1 MSNGQLKLV
10 VIISADSDANRLMK
24 ALIGRGY
31 PATKI
36 SSTGGFLHRG
46 NATILSGV
54 EPNEVDE
61 VFALVRAECHAR
73 TEYVPVQTLP
83 FFSEG
88 ANANLWP
95 DEDFEEVLKRLIP
108 LGRFGTV
115 DEVAAQCLH
124 MLSPASSW
132 MTGECV
138 VLDGGSSLPRN
149 FWEPGTRVKRDG

>member
-10 VIISADSDANRLMK
+10 VIISADSDADRLMK

-54 EPNEVDE
+54 ESNEVDE
-61 VFALVRAECHAR
+61 EFALVRAECHAR

-83 FFSEG
+83 FFSEAASLSEPVEVRVGG
-88 ANANLWP
+88 AIVFVLNV
-95 DEDFEEVLKRLIP
+95 ERFEK
-108 LGRFGTV
+108 T
-115 DEVAAQCLH
+115 
-124 MLSPASSW
+124 
-132 MTGECV
+132 
-138 VLDGGSSLPRN
+138 
-149 FWEPGTRVKRDG
+149 

>member
-10 VIISADSDANRLMK
+10 VIISADSDADRLMK

-54 EPNEVDE
+54 ESNEVDE

-73 TEYVPVQTLP
+73 QSTC
-83 FFSEG
+83 
-88 ANANLWP
+88 
-95 DEDFEEVLKRLIP
+95 RC
-108 LGRFGTV
+108 RR
-115 DEVAAQCLH
+115 CR
-124 MLSPASSW
+124 SSARA
-132 MTGECV
+132 
-138 VLDGGSSLPRN
+138 PRSRSR
-149 FWEPGTRVKRDG
+149 WKCA